1 MTGLARRG
9 QARHRLGLVEARP
22 GWARFGKVG
31 HDWARLGA
39 AWQGFYRIEM
49 DVPFEVAGDQ
59 AQWLTVYEF
68 LARLQPQINDTITFE
83 EFEAAC
89 GFDIRK
95 KRSPWYKAMN
105 LWCRENHRAF
115 MPVVGVGYR
124 VARATEHEVLARK
137 QHRKSR
143 RSLRKG
149 LQVIRNTDHSEL
161 SPADRAR
168 FQRIESEMS
177 RQSDAIRRLDLRQDR
192 MQQALEEGRRA
203 QDAVRQEQE
212 RLKATVDRLE
222 HTLRHH
228 GLDDQPG
235 SPGTEIS

>member
-1 MTGLARRG
+1 MRRVMARRG
-9 QARHRLGLVEARP
+9 SAWFGLAGP
-22 GWARFGKVG
+22 GWAGL
-31 HDWARLGA
+31 AS
-39 AWQGFYRIEM
+39 AWQGFYRMEM
-49 DVPFEVAGDQ
+49 IVPFEVAGEQ
-59 AQWLTVYEF
+59 PQWLTVYEF
-68 LARLQPQINDTITFE
+68 LGRLQPQINDTVTFE
-83 EFEAAC
+83 EFEEAC
-89 GFDIRK
+89 GLDVRK
-95 KRSPWYKAMN
+95 NRSPWYKAAN

-115 MPVVGVGYR
+115 VPVVGVGYR
-124 VARATEHEVLARK
+124 VARATEHEILARK

-203 QDAVRQEQE
+203 QEAVRREQEQL
-212 RLKATVDRLE
+212 RATVDRLE

-228 GLDDQPG
+228 GLDEGQPG
-235 SPGTEIS
+235 